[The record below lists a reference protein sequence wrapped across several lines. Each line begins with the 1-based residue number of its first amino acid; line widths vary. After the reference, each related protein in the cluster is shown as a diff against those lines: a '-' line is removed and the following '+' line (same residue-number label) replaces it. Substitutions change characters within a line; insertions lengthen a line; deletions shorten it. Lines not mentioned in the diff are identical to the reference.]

1 MNLMKVENGF
11 KKASNSIQKQMFP
24 FLKPSF
30 DLSAASLQGRY
41 YTVAILSCYPMTLV
55 LLIVTVESWNNVRG

>member
-41 YTVAILSCYPMTLV
+41 YTVAILSCHFKSLSNDTD
-55 LLIVTVESWNNVRG
+55 IADCNR